1 MQANKGQKNFPGRG
15 NSMFKGSEVGTSKG
29 GNQDIGIVHYGH
41 PMVVCVVGE
50 QEGGLVGW
58 PKTRL
63 RGPRSFC

>member
-58 PKTRL
+58 PKTRD
-63 RGPRSFC
+63 

>member
-1 MQANKGQKNFPGRG
+1 
-15 NSMFKGSEVGTSKG
+15 MFKGSEVGTSKG

-58 PKTRL
+58 PKTRD
-63 RGPRSFC
+63 

>member
-1 MQANKGQKNFPGRG
+1 
-15 NSMFKGSEVGTSKG
+15 MFKGSEVGTSKG